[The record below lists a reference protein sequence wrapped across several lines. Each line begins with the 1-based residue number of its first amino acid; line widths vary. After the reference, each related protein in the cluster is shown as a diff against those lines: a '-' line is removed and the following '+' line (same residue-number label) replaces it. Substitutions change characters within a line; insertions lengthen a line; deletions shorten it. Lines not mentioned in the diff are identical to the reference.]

1 MLSFS
6 KLFLITINAFKFG
19 LIVTIAEKIY
29 NPFKIY
35 ISTYPSPK

>member
-35 ISTYPSPK
+35 ISTYPPLK